1 VSSETPAAHL
11 ARLKVTYQGWRIV
24 RDGGRLT
31 AVERATGHRLN
42 AATPGELENR
52 LADAET
58 RRAQPQ
64 GRAPARLRDIPLTGR
79 RRSPSRA
86 RFLSHVMACG
96 HPCG

>member
-1 VSSETPAAHL
+1 MSRTPAAHL
-11 ARLKVTYQGWRIV
+11 ARLKVTYQGWRIE
-24 RDGGRLT
+24 RDGRRLV

-64 GRAPARLRDIPLTGR
+64 RRAPARLRGIPLTGPGR
-79 RRSPSRA
+79 I
-86 RFLSHVMACG
+86 G
-96 HPCG
+96 